1 MSEDTTEGLSD
12 KEMNFEKLRQKTEGL
27 EARLAELEPLAVA
40 KAVREAGFNPDADRG
55 KALADLV
62 GPGATVEKVK
72 EVAARYGWEPEP
84 PRPVLTATE
93 QAALSSADRLSALN
107 SVTTSEPPVTLV
119 SQIKEAEAKGDW
131 STVTRLNSQLL
142 AQQMAAKAR
151 G

>member
-84 PRPVLTATE
+84 PRPVLTQTE

-107 SVTTSEPPVTLV
+107 SVTTPDNPTTLV
-119 SQIKEAEAKGDW
+119 DEIKDAEAKGDW
-131 STVTRLNSQLL
+131 KTVERLNSQLL

>member
-1 MSEDTTEGLSD
+1 MSENTTEVSEQD
-12 KEMNFEKLRQKTEGL
+12 PANNANLRHQL
-27 EARLAELEPLAVA
+27 EEANTRLAELEPLAVA

-84 PRPVLTATE
+84 PRPVLTQTE
-93 QAALSSADRLSALN
+93 QAALSSADSLRTLN
-107 SVTTSEPPVTLV
+107 SVTTSEPEVTLV

-131 STVTRLNSQLL
+131 ATVTRLNSQLL
-142 AQQMAAKAR
+142 AQQMA
-151 G
+151 

>member
-1 MSEDTTEGLSD
+1 MSENTTEVSEQD
-12 KEMNFEKLRQKTEGL
+12 PANNSNLRHQL
-27 EARLAELEPLAVA
+27 EEANNRLAELEPLAVA

-84 PRPVLTATE
+84 PRPVLSPTE

-107 SVTTSEPPVTLV
+107 SVTTPDNPTTLV
-119 SQIKEAEAKGDW
+119 DEIKAAEAKGDW
-131 STVTRLNSQLL
+131 SLVTRLNSQLL